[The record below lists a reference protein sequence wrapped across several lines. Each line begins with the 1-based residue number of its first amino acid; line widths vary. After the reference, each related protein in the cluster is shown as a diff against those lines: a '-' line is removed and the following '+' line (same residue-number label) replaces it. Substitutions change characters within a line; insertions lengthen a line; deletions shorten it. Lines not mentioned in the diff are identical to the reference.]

1 MTSPIHDATNLDDYK
16 PTLDQAKYWRDM
28 NSFERMML
36 RAELRLIGVDVDR
49 LERIYAE
56 KLAEAN

>member
-1 MTSPIHDATNLDDYK
+1 MENVHDATNLDDFK
-16 PTLDQAKYWRDM
+16 PTLDQATYWRDM
-28 NSFERMML
+28 DSLQRMTL
-36 RAELRLIGVDVDR
+36 RAGLRMIGVDVDR